1 MPIGKAVQSIA
12 AMWHLFTVEKIRG
25 PFLVIA
31 PLATISKWKR
41 EVEKWTGTWMRCMSI
56 SPKSFLST
64 TSSTLSLPTADMNVL
79 VYQAPRA
86 ARQVIRQHEWNYLDA
101 EVWRAP

>member
-1 MPIGKAVQSIA
+1 
-12 AMWHLFTVEKIRG
+12 MWHLFTVEKIRG

-31 PLATISKWKR
+31 PLSTISKWKR
-41 EVEKWTGTWMRCMSI
+41 EIEKWTGTWMRRTSI
-56 SPKSFLST
+56 SPESFLSA
-64 TSSTLSLPTADMNVL
+64 SSTLSLATTDMNVL